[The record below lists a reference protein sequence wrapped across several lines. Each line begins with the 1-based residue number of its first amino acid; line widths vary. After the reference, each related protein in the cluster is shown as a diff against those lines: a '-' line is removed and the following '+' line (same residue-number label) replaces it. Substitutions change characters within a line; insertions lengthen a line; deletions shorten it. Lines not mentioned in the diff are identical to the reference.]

1 MANLAFT
8 GSSEFINPRLSAH
21 SGVMEQKMYRIG
33 ENIYSAVGYA
43 LNYPTMIVGND
54 GIIIIDSSETV
65 PSMEAIMAEFRK
77 ITPLPV
83 KAVIITHN
91 HADHWGG
98 MTACVT
104 PEQAE
109 DGSVLVIGHE
119 DLARNVAQTSGEL
132 LDIRMGRAVWMY
144 GSVLPRGEHGTVNLG
159 LGPTLLQ
166 GLNRFVAP
174 NTFVKNGGKLN
185 ITVAG
190 IELEIFH
197 AESEAVDE
205 LAVYVKN
212 SDVLHVAEILQGESF
227 PNIYTI
233 RGQSRD
239 AKKWYQ
245 AVNLLRS
252 YHTEKIVGCHMRPL
266 EGKEACEKLLTDYA
280 DAIQYAHDQTVRLL
294 NQGNTPDEVIAKI
307 GTLPPHLFE
316 ADRIG
321 EFYGTFRQAV
331 RAVYDNYLGWFNG
344 EPTKLNPLDTVEAS
358 KRYVAL
364 MNGREAVLKAA
375 EKALAE
381 KEFAW
386 ASELASHLIRIDRED
401 AAARKI
407 KADACRS
414 MGYAA
419 ENATWRNW
427 YLTCAAELDGAFEQ
441 IVAHMGPNGGFP
453 PFSNSL
459 LDMSSVDMLEAMK
472 VKLNGPAC
480 ANVHAAIHLTLSGE
494 EFVLEIRRGVMQVYL
509 NAKASDVPVIC
520 ECAVDRASFAKILA
534 KEITVSEAQ
543 KTGAL
548 SASDLGSLEKFLAY
562 FDGFTSFVEMPF
574 CFQ

>member
-8 GSSEFINPRLSAH
+8 GSSEFVNPRLSAH
-21 SGVMEQKMYRIG
+21 SEVMEQKMYRVG

-43 LNYPTMIVGND
+43 LNYPTMIVGGD
-54 GIIIIDSSETV
+54 GIIIIDPSETV
-65 PSMEAIMAEFRK
+65 PSMEAIMVEFRK
-77 ITPLPV
+77 ITALPV

-109 DGSVLVIGHE
+109 SGAVLVIGHE

-144 GSVLPRGEHGTVNLG
+144 GSVLPRGEHGAVNLG
-159 LGPTLLQ
+159 LGPVLLQ

-185 ITVAG
+185 LTVSG
-190 IELEIFH
+190 IDLEIFH

-205 LAVYVKN
+205 LAIYIKN
-212 SDVLHVAEILQGESF
+212 SNVLHVAEILQGESF

-252 YHTEKIVGCHMRPL
+252 YHPEKIVGCHMRPL

-280 DAIQYAHDQTVRLL
+280 DAVQYAHDQTVRLL
-294 NQGNTPDEVIAKI
+294 NQGNTPDAVISEI

-331 RAVYDNYLGWFNG
+331 RAVYDNYLGWFSG
-344 EPTKLNPLDTVEAS
+344 EPTKLNPIDTVEAS
-358 KRYVAL
+358 KRYVSL
-364 MNGREAVLKAA
+364 MNGRDAVLAAA

-381 KEFAW
+381 QEYAW
-386 ASELASHLIRIDRED
+386 ASELVSHLIRINQED
-401 AAARKI
+401 AAAKKI
-407 KADACRS
+407 KANACRM
-414 MGYAA
+414 MGYSA

-427 YLTCAAELDGAFEQ
+427 YLTCAAELDGAFDQ

-459 LDMSSVDMLEAMK
+459 LDMSSIDMLEAMK
-472 VKLNGPAC
+472 VKLNGPTSATI
-480 ANVHAAIHLTLSGE
+480 HASLRLTLGGE
-494 EFVLEIRRGVMQVYL
+494 DFVLEIRRGVLQVHTGG
-509 NAKASDVPVIC
+509 NVTDMPVIC
-520 ECAVDRASFAKILA
+520 ECTADRATFARLLA
-534 KEITVSEAQ
+534 HEMTVSEAAE
-543 KTGAL
+543 TGTL
-548 SASDLGSLEKFLAY
+548 SASDLGALEKFMAN
-562 FDGFTSFVEMPF
+562 FDGFTSFVAMPF